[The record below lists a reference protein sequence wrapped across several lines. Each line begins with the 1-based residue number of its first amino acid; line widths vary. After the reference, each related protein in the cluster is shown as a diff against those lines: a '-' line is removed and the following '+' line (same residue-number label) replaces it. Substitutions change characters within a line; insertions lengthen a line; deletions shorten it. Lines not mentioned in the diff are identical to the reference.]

1 MKKLLILSVVILG
14 FAAQA
19 QHHPTVPSY
28 DELKTTGYE
37 AYQNQDYKTDWIPTL
52 SDRYMRQQV
61 PDSVYLERL
70 QVMSDADQNARR
82 MLDSE
87 VGNDSVWR
95 VIHEVDAAN
104 LIGLKQL
111 IAERGFPTLS

>member
-1 MKKLLILSVVILG
+1 MFVNNVYRHQKCNIMKKLLILSVVFLA

-19 QHHPTVPSY
+19 
-28 DELKTTGYE
+28 
-37 AYQNQDYKTDWIPTL
+37 
-52 SDRYMRQQV
+52 QQV

-87 VGNDSVWR
+87 LDKARRYYGKATTNER
-95 VIHEVDAAN
+95 LTLHEEILNKEEEQLQLQASIRQLER
-104 LIGLKQL
+104 LIRQT
-111 IAERGFPTLS
+111 EQSSY